1 MPERINNMNEL
12 QKALM
17 PAMTKMVDAMAE
29 RVYQTLN
36 YFLDEY
42 YKGWTPDSYRR
53 TSAFLRSAVKVDA
66 EPYRNGVRA
75 SVYIDYDSMDDYV
88 NASGFEVAQWADNGL
103 HGGLE
108 TSHKPHV
115 WRDAMD
121 ETINNGSLLDMAVQY
136 LRSQGMAVQVKS
148 VQSGE
153 DENI

>member
-1 MPERINNMNEL
+1 MPKKINNMNDL

-17 PAMTKMVDAMAE
+17 PAMTEMVDVMAE

-53 TSAFLRSAVKVDA
+53 TFAFLRSAVKVDA
-66 EPYRNGVRA
+66 KPYRNGVRA
-75 SVYIDYDSMDDYV
+75 SVYIDYNSMDDYV
-88 NASGFEVAQWADNGL
+88 NTTGFQVAEWADTGL

-108 TSHKPHV
+108 VNHKPHV
-115 WRDAMD
+115 WRDTMD

-136 LRSQGMAVQVKS
+136 LRSQGIAVQVKS
-148 VQSGE
+148 VQSGGDGE
-153 DENI
+153 

>member
-1 MPERINNMNEL
+1 MPKKINNMNDL

-17 PAMTKMVDAMAE
+17 PAMTEMVDVMTE

-53 TSAFLRSAVKVDA
+53 TFAFLRSAVKIDA
-66 EPYRNGVRA
+66 KPYRNGVRA
-75 SVYIDYDSMDDYV
+75 SVYIDYNSMDDYV
-88 NASGFEVAQWADNGL
+88 NTTGFQVAEWADTGL

-108 TSHKPHV
+108 VNHKPHV
-115 WRDAMD
+115 WRDTMD
-121 ETINNGSLLDMAVQY
+121 ETVNNGSLLDMAVQY
-136 LRSQGMAVQVKS
+136 LRSQGIAVQVKS

-153 DENI
+153 DGE